1 MRCKLVVVK
10 TTNKNKSEYQ
20 AKSKVLFKI
29 SVLVFT
35 ASFLINV
42 ATYLSIPR
50 VIAISSAPQ
59 SIIFSKVMP
68 AFNNASLRPTAI
80 LIS

>member
-42 ATYLSIPR
+42 AT
-50 VIAISSAPQ
+50 
-59 SIIFSKVMP
+59 
-68 AFNNASLRPTAI
+68 
-80 LIS
+80 